1 MPGELAHDLKIP
13 HSLDERARQDFV
25 SSLRGFVLH
34 DMANDLREV
43 YHRDVLPEA
52 TRRLG
57 HEPAD
62 SSEVHRAIKSNLT
75 FQLYSAMRVNAQ
87 EMVWDSVRAPVERSA
102 AWLNSKV
109 EDAARKPR
117 GSLTLDP
124 SLTLPRNVS
133 ALDVHL
139 MPGNYDSEHGPGDAS
154 QGALYDNGTVVF
166 FMGLLGPDQG
176 DIGRSIARFVRARY
190 PDIQPAKMLDLG
202 CTLGHNTLPWAETF
216 PEAEVHAIDVSAP
229 VLRYAF
235 ARAESMQR
243 AVHFQQ
249 MNATA
254 LAYEDNSFD
263 VVWSSMF
270 LHELPLKDIR
280 KVLSEAYR
288 VLRPGGLMLHMELPP
303 NKALPAYDGFYLDW
317 DSWYNMEPF
326 YKTFRDQD
334 PAALLAE
341 AGFPADGFIEHVAP
355 SVNWYGEETFATAI
369 GEGTSVGKD
378 TGRLAEGVSWYFF
391 GARK

>member
-1 MPGELAHDLKIP
+1 MPGELAHDLRIP
-13 HSLDERARQDFV
+13 RRLDERARQDFV

-62 SSEVHRAIKSNLT
+62 SGEVHRALKSNLT

-87 EMVWDSVRAPVERSA
+87 EMVWDSVRAPVERNA
-102 AWLNSKV
+102 AWINARV
-109 EDAARKPR
+109 EEAARQAR

-124 SLTLPRNVS
+124 ELELPRNVS

-176 DIGRSIARFVRARY
+176 DIGRSIARFMRARH
-190 PDIQPAKMLDLG
+190 PDLQPQKMLDLG

-235 ARAESMQR
+235 ARAESMGR
-243 AVHFQQ
+243 PVHFRQ
-249 MNATA
+249 MNATS
-254 LAYEDNSFD
+254 LDYEDNSFD

-280 KVLSEAYR
+280 KVLREAHR

-317 DSWYNMEPF
+317 DSWYNSEPF

-341 AGFPADGFIEHVAP
+341 AGFPADGFFEHVAP
-355 SVNWYGEETFATAI
+355 SVNWYGEDTFNQAV
-369 GEGTSVGKD
+369 GEGAAVGKD